1 MNELEKHTSDL
12 FQDTVS
18 QSLVAWYDSIK
29 KNYPWR
35 KLWEETKN
43 PWAVWVS
50 EIMLQQTVI
59 AAVMHKYSLF
69 MSQFPTVDSFASAS
83 EEEIRPFVS
92 GLGYYRRFFLLH
104 KGSKQ
109 VSQHGFPKTHAEW
122 NQISGVGPYTSAA
135 IASITLNESVGVVDG
150 NVERVLAR
158 VFEIEEVVSTPNWKS
173 HFFSIMT
180 SWAKCV
186 KKPGDLNQAVME
198 LGQTICSIKNPK
210 CSICPISN
218 HCKAQLSGTQQLCPK
233 PKAPKEYLSTKIKV
247 KIHVKGNQYF
257 LARRCEKSL
266 FLKGTYGFP
275 FSQIHDT
282 SKDANFLVKHSITK
296 YRISAEICK
305 TSSNPTQYGIWVTK
319 DQLEDKLISSLDQKI
334 WQSFQKKYLV

>member
-1 MNELEKHTSDL
+1 MNEVTKHISDL
-12 FQDTVS
+12 CQVGIS
-18 QSLVAWYDSIK
+18 QSLVAWYAKIK

-35 KLWEETKN
+35 SLWEETKN

-59 AAVMHKYSLF
+59 AAVLHKYSLF
-69 MSQFPTVDSFASAS
+69 MSRFPTVDCFAAAS
-83 EEEIRPFVS
+83 ELEIRPFVS

-135 IASITLNESVGVVDG
+135 IASITLNEGVGVVDG

-158 VFEIEEVVSTPNWKS
+158 VFEIKEVVSTPNWKS
-173 HFFSIMT
+173 HFSSIMT
-180 SWAKCV
+180 FWAKSAEN
-186 KKPGDLNQAVME
+186 PGDFNQAVME
-198 LGQTICSIKNPK
+198 LGQSICSIKNPK
-210 CSICPISN
+210 CAICPISK

-233 PKAPKEYLSTKIKV
+233 PKAPKEYLSTNIKV

-257 LARRCEKSL
+257 LAKRSEKSL

-275 FSQIHDT
+275 FSQIQDPPI
-282 SKDANFLVKHSITK
+282 DANFLVKHSITK

-305 TSSNPTQYGIWVTK
+305 TSSSPTQSGIWVAR
-319 DQLEDKLISSLDQKI
+319 DQIEEKLIASLDQKI
-334 WQSFQKKYLV
+334 WKSFQKKYLD